1 MWISAVRSIVLAA
14 VVALL
19 VVVAVIVGL
28 VVFEAGSRDAPATAG
43 SGSANAETNATPDA
57 PQGDP
62 LTLTLSPPEVCETTT
77 GYHVEAI
84 DVGWVEDDGPKN
96 DGEVIDTWWEEIAEV
111 EVGWTITG
119 GTPPYR
125 LTLDDETFTAEASGK
140 AWVSCALQTGPTSRH
155 EMFGHRRY
163 DGTPV
168 VDSGVKTIAA
178 AVEDANGKRTEAS
191 ATLDVVIDVAYS
203 DIEILEGGKTYRIF
217 GALMTIPQGV
227 NMRFGAWVDT
237 ECQAGDRSLTCGQTY
252 YLEIVGTTPVRVAE
266 IGFKPGSGLEVMRLV
281 SIRPHAG
288 VMGAE
293 PPSKRLTSEERD
305 AFDELTSSIGRW
317 PDGRKEQ

>member
-1 MWISAVRSIVLAA
+1 MRTFSRLHTRKVAEFIVIA
-14 VVALL
+14 VVVAALGLL
-19 VVVAVIVGL
+19 VVWRLGVWNP
-28 VVFEAGSRDAPATAG
+28 AGADDPPLT
-43 SGSANAETNATPDA
+43 
-57 PQGDP
+57 DP

-119 GTPPYR
+119 GAPPYT

-163 DGTPV
+163 NGTPV

-191 ATLDVVIDVAYS
+191 ATMNVIIDLAFTTI
-203 DIEILEGGKTYRIF
+203 DLLEGGKTYRVN
-217 GALMTIPQGV
+217 GTLMTIPDGI
-227 NMRFGAWVDT
+227 NMRFGIEVNA
-237 ECQAGDRSLTCGQTY
+237 ECEAGDRSLICGETY
-252 YLEIVGTTPVRVAE
+252 YLEIVGSNPVRVAE
-266 IGFKPGSGLEVMRLV
+266 IGLKPISGREVMRRV
-281 SIRPHAG
+281 DIRPWLG
-288 VMGAE
+288 VVGAE
-293 PPSKRLTSEERD
+293 PPSRRLAPEERK
-305 AFDELTSSIGRW
+305 AFDDLTSSIGHL
-317 PDGRKEQ
+317 PNSDEEQ